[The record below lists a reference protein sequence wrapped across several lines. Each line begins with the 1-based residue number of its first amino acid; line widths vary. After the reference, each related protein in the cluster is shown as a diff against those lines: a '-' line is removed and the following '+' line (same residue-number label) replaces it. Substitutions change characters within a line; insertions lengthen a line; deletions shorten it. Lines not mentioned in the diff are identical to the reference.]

1 MYKGYLT
8 DIEGIEVGH
17 ATYEEGQTG
26 ITAVICRSGATAG
39 CDVRG
44 SAPGT
49 RETALLASEK
59 MVQQIHSV
67 VLSGGSAFGLSA
79 SCGVMNYLE
88 KEDVGFDVLV
98 TKVPIVCGAVIF
110 DLDTGN
116 PHIRPDEAL
125 GYAAAEHAST
135 SENRQGKIGAG
146 LGAFVGKMLGPNF
159 SSPSGLGSATI
170 ECGDLKVSALVVVN
184 AAGNVYDFENN
195 IVSGAYDKEKSDF
208 IDIYEYMK
216 SSPNYIGNTITNT
229 TLAVIATNGDFTKP
243 QCNKLAQL
251 AQNAL
256 ARRIKPVH
264 TTIDGDTV
272 FALSTNAVP
281 ADVNLAGT
289 MAVDALEKAIL
300 NAVNIKRDSDF

>member
-1 MYKGYLT
+1 MFKGYLT

-17 ATYEEGQTG
+17 AIYQEGQTG
-26 ITAVICRSGATAG
+26 VTAIICKKGATAG

-59 MVQQIHSV
+59 MVEKIHSV
-67 VLSGGSAFGLSA
+67 VLSGGSAFGLS
-79 SCGVMNYLE
+79 SCSGVMNYLE
-88 KEDVGFDVLV
+88 SQKVGFDVVV
-98 TKVPIVCGAVIF
+98 TTVPIVCGAVIF

-116 PHIRPDEAL
+116 PSIRPDEEL
-125 GYAAAEHAST
+125 GVQAAKNASSSEHH
-135 SENRQGKIGAG
+135 QGKVGAG
-146 LGAFVGKMLGPNF
+146 LGASVGKMLGPNF

-170 ECGDLKVSALVVVN
+170 VNGDLKVSALVIVN
-184 AAGNVYDFENN
+184 AAGNVYDFDNK
-195 IVSGAYDKEKSDF
+195 IVAGAYNKDNDNF
-208 IDIYEYMK
+208 IDLYEHMK
-216 SSPNYIGNTITNT
+216 SSPNYIGNTLTNT
-229 TLAVIATNGDFTKP
+229 TLAVIATNGDFSKP
-243 QCNKLAQL
+243 ACNKLAQI

-272 FALSTNAVP
+272 FALSTNQIP
-281 ADVNLAGT
+281 ADLNLVGT

-300 NAVNIKRDSDF
+300 NAVVQRK

>member
-1 MYKGYLT
+1 MYTGYLN
-8 DIEGIEVGH
+8 DIDGIEVGH
-17 ATYEEGQTG
+17 AIYADGQTG
-26 ITAVICRSGATAG
+26 VTAILCRDGATAG

-49 RETALLASEK
+49 RETALLESEK
-59 MVQQIHSV
+59 MVQKIHSV
-67 VLSGGSAFGLSA
+67 VLSGGSAFGLA
-79 SCGVMNYLE
+79 SSSGVMNYLE
-88 KEDVGFDVLV
+88 EEGVGFDVLV

-110 DLDTGN
+110 DLDNGN
-116 PHIRPDEAL
+116 PKVRPDEAL
-125 GYAAAEHAST
+125 GRTAAENANST
-135 SENRQGKIGAG
+135 NKDQGKVGAG
-146 LGAFVGKMLGPNF
+146 LGASVGKMLGPDY

-170 ECGDLKVSALVVVN
+170 EAGDLKVSALVIVN
-184 AAGNVYDFENN
+184 AAGNVYDYDNQ
-195 IVSGAYDKEKSDF
+195 IIAGAYDNDNKNY
-208 IDIYEYMK
+208 IDIYEHMK
-216 SSPNYIGNTITNT
+216 KSPKYIGNTLSNT
-229 TLAVIATNGDFTKP
+229 TIAVVATNGNFTKP
-243 QCNKLAQL
+243 ECNKLAQI

-300 NAVNIKRDSDF
+300 NAVNAVKK

>member
-1 MYKGYLT
+1 MYSGYLT

-17 ATYEEGQTG
+17 ATYPDGQIG
-26 ITAVICRSGATAG
+26 VTAVICKKGATAG

-59 MVQQIHSV
+59 MVEQIHSV
-67 VLSGGSAFGLSA
+67 VFSGGSAFGLS
-79 SCGVMNYLE
+79 SCSGVMNYLE
-88 KEDVGFDVLV
+88 SKDVGFDVMV
-98 TKVPIVCGAVIF
+98 AKVPIVCGAVIF
-110 DLDTGN
+110 DLDNGN
-116 PHIRPDEAL
+116 SKIRPDEAL
-125 GYAAAEHAST
+125 GWKAAENAT
-135 SENRQGKIGAG
+135 SNESAQGKVGAG
-146 LGAFVGKMLGPNF
+146 LGASVGKMLGPTY
-159 SSPSGLGSATI
+159 SSPSGLGCATI
-170 ECGDLKVSALVVVN
+170 TCGELKVSALVIVN
-184 AAGNVYDFENN
+184 AARNIYDMDNN
-195 IVSGAYDKEKSDF
+195 ILSGAFDKDNNRY

-216 SSPNYIGNTITNT
+216 TSPNYIGNTLTNT

-272 FALSTNAVP
+272 FALSTNTHP
-281 ADVNLAGT
+281 ADLNLAGT
-289 MAVDALEKAIL
+289 MAVEALEKAII
-300 NAVNIKRDSDF
+300 NAVTCTK